1 MTEAALSPPR
11 PIRRSSRLHN
21 SKPPPSLFPE
31 VNWFGA
37 SPLPPSPARGD
48 RLDSAFLSKLC
59 VHGHVFP
66 STTLLPLCCVVGD
79 DEINL
84 PDDWSPPL
92 PDYELDPSATP
103 LHRSDPVPVL
113 SSPAFLSASL
123 LSATTTRAEPR
134 HLDFEDP

>member
-1 MTEAALSPPR
+1 MPTTPDSAELAP
-11 PIRRSSRLHN
+11 
-21 SKPPPSLFPE
+21 SKLETYLFPE

-37 SPLPPSPARGD
+37 SPLPPSPARLD
-48 RLDSAFLSKLC
+48 RLDSGFLSKLC
-59 VHGHVFP
+59 VHRNVFP

-84 PDDWSPPL
+84 PEDWSPPL

-103 LHRSDPVPVL
+103 LHRSDPVPAL